1 MTHSRTSRRTSR
13 RVIVPLVVGLVLAAC
28 GNSGDDDDTATT
40 EAPASTDAVATTV
53 AETADT
59 TAETTADT
67 TAETT
72 EDTTDDTTAGT
83 TEDTTEDTTAT
94 TEPAAAEPNIGTFE
108 PVEGVPGVTDE
119 EISFAVLGTGPSN
132 PLGYCLLECYQ
143 RGVQAY
149 FDYQNSLGG
158 ANGRDLVIGVVADD
172 EVGAT
177 QVKSLELIG
186 DDSIFGIFGAP
197 LQYAGYADIGAA
209 GVPLYT
215 TFPAAGDANG
225 FDNIYIPGGTMC
237 VDCLNPASVNGA
249 VVAGGTRA
257 ASIGFG
263 VSQASKD
270 CVNRTEAEYGVYGAA
285 AGVEFV
291 YKNDDLPFGFPNG
304 LGPEV
309 TAMKE
314 AGVDYISTCVDQGSV
329 LILEQE
335 LERQGMG
342 DSVIVALPQGYSDTE
357 FLSTNADLL
366 EGNILSV
373 SYRPFEADPGNSN
386 IQIMRDAFDATGEQ
400 INDYSIQGWLGAELA
415 VAGIIAAGPQ
425 FDRASVVAATNSFTE
440 WTNSGMMPPVDWST
454 AHNARTDADPGRFCA
469 AYVKIVNGT
478 TEMLSDPAKP
488 WKCFDLPLAEWAP
501 PTDTAF

>member
-1 MTHSRTSRRTSR
+1 MTNTPTGRRASRRL
-13 RVIVPLVVGLVLAAC
+13 IVPLAVGLILAAC
-28 GNSGDDDDTATT
+28 GNSGDGGSATT
-40 EAPASTDAVATTV
+40 EAPAGTNAVATTE
-53 AETADT
+53 AETPDTTADTTEETTADT

-67 TAETT
+67 TA
-72 EDTTDDTTAGT
+72 
-83 TEDTTEDTTAT
+83 T
-94 TEPAAAEPNIGTFE
+94 TEPAAAEPDIGTFE

-119 EISFAVLGTGPSN
+119 EITFAVLGTGPSN

-158 ANGRDLVIGVVADD
+158 ANGRDLVIGTVADD
-172 EVGAT
+172 EVGNT

-186 DDSIFGIFGAP
+186 DTSIFGIFGAP
-197 LQYAGYADIGAA
+197 LQYAGFSDIGAA

-215 TFPAAGDANG
+215 TFPAAGSANG
-225 FDNIYIPGGTMC
+225 FDNIYIPGGTQC
-237 VDCLNPASVNGA
+237 TNCINPASVNGA
-249 VVAGGTRA
+249 VIAGGTKA

-270 CVNRTEAEYGVYGAA
+270 CVNRTEAEYAVFGAD

-309 TAMKE
+309 TAMIE

-342 DSVIVALPQGYSDTE
+342 ETVVVALPQGYSDTE
-357 FLSTNADLL
+357 FLATNAELL

-373 SYRPFEADPGNSN
+373 GYRPFEADPGNSN
-386 IQIMRDAFDATGEQ
+386 IQLMRDAFDATGEQ

-469 AYVKIVNGT
+469 AYVKVVNGK
-478 TEMLSDPAKP
+478 TEMLSDPDKP
-488 WKCFDLPLAEWAP
+488 WKCFELPLAEWAP